1 MDKVET
7 KHILVTGED
16 AEIVSQYHILTEA
29 IKRRDAEMI
38 WSKWRKNIEPRM
50 RPESAARWSS
60 EPTTRSGPAALTQR
74 SCTVS

>member
-50 RPESAARWSS
+50 RPESAAR
-60 EPTTRSGPAALTQR
+60 
-74 SCTVS
+74 

>member
-1 MDKVET
+1 MNNQEPQP
-7 KHILVTGED
+7 IIVTGED

-50 RPESAARWSS
+50 RPGSAVR
-60 EPTTRSGPAALTQR
+60 
-74 SCTVS
+74 